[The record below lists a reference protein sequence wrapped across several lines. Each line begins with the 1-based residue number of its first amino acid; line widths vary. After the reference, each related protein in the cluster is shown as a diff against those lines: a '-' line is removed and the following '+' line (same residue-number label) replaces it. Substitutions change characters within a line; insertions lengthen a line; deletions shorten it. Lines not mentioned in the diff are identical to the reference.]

1 MSADVIERYI
11 PEKYQFVKRL
21 TRGGYG
27 QVVLCFVRDSQE
39 EVAIKV
45 PYFKQNTDR
54 EIALMRR
61 LMAEGM
67 DQKNFVKFIE
77 SFPTPMGNAMVF
89 EKLDMSM
96 WQYCQKFDLS
106 LSEVSCVL
114 QQVATALSVLKD
126 WSIVHAD
133 LSLPNVMVVNAIQNP
148 LQVKLIDF
156 GMSRLASR
164 TQRGVVLQHVN
175 YSQKAQ
181 DVEAAIDLLEEMLK
195 MDADERIT
203 PKAILVHPFI
213 QKLGE
218 NLFMDISGEN
228 ADNSTKQLHLDTE
241 DECTSLTQ
249 NEVAKILPEGYEVT
263 KMLGNGQFGQMVL
276 VKPTGS
282 VKCVTLKIP
291 HSNNRTQRE
300 VRLLQKIAEADMDH
314 KNLVRFLETWDTSC
328 GQVIV
333 MEEFRMGLLEV
344 MEIESPLAFAQI
356 RYIVRHMAEALKALE
371 SRGII
376 HTGVMAENI
385 WVCGVDRPIFKLA
398 GFGAVVR
405 RKKAEPGM
413 NVQHS
418 CLSIKENYQQ
428 SELVGCI
435 NLIKQMLHMDPA
447 QRITPAQILKHPFIQ
462 QKNEADKLVSVKKD
476 DLILQSPSKSPKVI
490 LVKPAAPEN
499 IIHLEKEDPPRK
511 SQKIKTAKPIPEEKA
526 DLVQKSPRKTPM
538 VILVK
543 AAAAENTIQDHKPK
557 TSAENQAAEKPK
569 MDVQNPKK
577 KKTRTVTPEVPSVLA
592 LRKIQQN
599 CGTSE
604 GCGTSEKLGDLQMS
618 HSFKWK
624 HLLQKTMQQ
633 DQTTLQPSLGATTPK
648 KKRNFVQKSLSWLR
662 GFFCLRGD
670 VED

>member
-1 MSADVIERYI
+1 
-11 PEKYQFVKRL
+11 
-21 TRGGYG
+21 
-27 QVVLCFVRDSQE
+27 
-39 EVAIKV
+39 
-45 PYFKQNTDR
+45 
-54 EIALMRR
+54 
-61 LMAEGM
+61 
-67 DQKNFVKFIE
+67 
-77 SFPTPMGNAMVF
+77 
-89 EKLDMSM
+89 
-96 WQYCQKFDLS
+96 
-106 LSEVSCVL
+106 
-114 QQVATALSVLKD
+114 
-126 WSIVHAD
+126 
-133 LSLPNVMVVNAIQNP
+133 
-148 LQVKLIDF
+148 
-156 GMSRLASR
+156 
-164 TQRGVVLQHVN
+164 
-175 YSQKAQ
+175 
-181 DVEAAIDLLEEMLK
+181 
-195 MDADERIT
+195 
-203 PKAILVHPFI
+203 
-213 QKLGE
+213 
-218 NLFMDISGEN
+218 
-228 ADNSTKQLHLDTE
+228 
-241 DECTSLTQ
+241 
-249 NEVAKILPEGYEVT
+249 
-263 KMLGNGQFGQMVL
+263 
-276 VKPTGS
+276 
-282 VKCVTLKIP
+282 
-291 HSNNRTQRE
+291 
-300 VRLLQKIAEADMDH
+300 MDH

-447 QRITPAQILKHPFIQ
+447 QRITPAQILKHPFIHTKNETDKPVTELTADPIPHCSSQ
-462 QKNEADKLVSVKKD
+462 TPRILSVKPATAKNIVDFQDDDRQKKRQKNEADKLVSVKKD

-648 KKRNFVQKSLSWLR
+648 KNRNFVQKSLSWLR
-662 GFFCLRGD
+662 GFFCLRGE